1 MSNKPFRLLGLLVA
15 AAMLMTLVVSGAGA
29 QDENVVVF
37 GWEQEP
43 TLLTPRQDMTFGSL
57 LTNFYARDVW
67 DWDVNRQIFP
77 VMVEE
82 IPTFENGMVVTLENG
97 NTQVTYKLREGM
109 VWSDGEPITSADC
122 AFMHELQMDPTKM
135 TFQRGIYP
143 EVVESFEVVDDY
155 TFVLT
160 YNRPFPDYQSEA
172 TASCY
177 LPEHVFRS
185 MLDET
190 GNIDN
195 HPYFTGQG
203 VVGYGPY
210 VFSEW
215 VVGQRITFTKNPLWD
230 GKEPEIDRVVIRF
243 IFESAQMLNALD
255 AGEIDIAFQWS
266 DDLVDSYS
274 ALPNVEVWSTP
285 GVYGDAIWMNVGNG
299 GHPALTDPLVREAII
314 RAIDR
319 VTLAEELIGP
329 GVSVPKSWIAEQ
341 FWAEDLPFWD
351 YDVDKANALLDE
363 AGWVDTNGDGSRD
376 KDGVELV
383 LRFYTTTRQLRMDYQ
398 VFIQEYLNT
407 VGIKTQLLPVPAG
420 ILFGSFLERGILNT
434 GDFDLAIFALSTGP
448 LSPAFNAPDWFG
460 CDGVPS
466 AENPNG
472 NNGWGSCDPE
482 FDRIDLE
489 VLTTVDPEKRLEL
502 AHEAQRRFFDMGF
515 WHGLYLRPTWY
526 AVRADVLD
534 TSTMKDLGTL
544 SANYFNKI
552 EYWEMAQ

>member
-1 MSNKPFRLLGLLVA
+1 MSNKPFRLLGLLAVLA
-15 AAMLMTLVVSGAGA
+15 LLMTLVVGGAGA
-29 QDENVVVF
+29 QDEDVVVF

-43 TLLTPRQDMTFGSL
+43 SLLSPRSDMAFAAL

-82 IPTFENGMVVTLENG
+82 IPTPDNGLVVTLEDG
-97 NTQVTYKLREGM
+97 RTQVTYKLRQGM

-122 AFMHELQMDPTKM
+122 AFMHELRMDPTKL

-143 EVVESFEVVDDY
+143 EVVESFEVIDDY

-160 YNRPFPDYQSEA
+160 YNAPFPDYQINA
-172 TASCY
+172 TASCF
-177 LPEHVFRS
+177 LPEHVFRAW
-185 MLDET
+185 LDEK
-190 GNIDN
+190 GNIDD

-210 VFSEW
+210 VLDEW
-215 VVGQRITFTKNPLWD
+215 IVGQRMTFTKNPLWD
-230 GKEPEIDRVVIRF
+230 GKEPEIDRIIVRF
-243 IFESAQMLNALD
+243 ILDAAQMRNALEVGD
-255 AGEIDIAFQWS
+255 IDIAFNFP
-266 DDLVDSYS
+266 DDAVKSYA
-274 ALPNVEVWSTP
+274 ALPNVEVWGTP
-285 GVYGDAIWMNVGNG
+285 GVFGDAIWMNVGNG

-319 VTLAEELIGP
+319 VTLAEELVAP
-329 GVSVPKSWIAEQ
+329 GTQVPKSWKTEQ
-341 FWAEDLPFWD
+341 FWPEDLPFWD
-351 YDVDKANALLDE
+351 YDVEKAKALLDE

-383 LRFYTTTRQLRMDYQ
+383 LRFFTTTRQQRMDYQ
-398 VFIQEYLNT
+398 VFIQEYLNE
-407 VGIKTQLLPVPAG
+407 VGIKTQLLPVPAN

-434 GDFDLAIFALSTGP
+434 GDFDLAIFALSTNP
-448 LSPAFNAPDWFG
+448 LSPAFDAPDWFG
-460 CDGVPS
+460 CNGIPS

-482 FDRIDLE
+482 FDRLDLE
-489 VLTTVDPEKRLEL
+489 ILTTIDPEKRLEL
-502 AHEAQRRFFDMGF
+502 SHEAQRRFFNMGH
-515 WHGLYLRPTWY
+515 WHGLFFRSTWY
-526 AVRADVLD
+526 AVRTDVLD

-544 SANYFNKI
+544 SGNYFNKV
-552 EYWEMAQ
+552 EFWEMAK